1 MISKKILYSEQL
13 LQLVLALS
21 LLQVDPIN
29 YLEWGF
35 SRIHSNDGSPWQL
48 EVSHRPMSSMYP
60 YMGRKHYVP
69 LIEDLVRFDDQLRNN
84 DVQAYLLNLSN
95 EPVLPTALHND
106 TFNEQQV
113 EDPPPLLLNNSGT
126 FAANNNTNNNNTFNT
141 SFSQSSSS
149 VDDVFL
155 HSSVSSAFESI
166 AEQNLADINDYENCE
181 YSEIKSELCDHWND
195 FESNSSRVE
204 THSNWEVLSLINYSS
219 FANDED
225 NPQNE
230 VKKESKERTDSTKR
244 KSDDVDELSNISNVE
259 LTAEV
264 GSMYVM
270 KFKKK

>member
-29 YLEWGF
+29 YLEWGIA
-35 SRIHSNDGSPWQL
+35 RVHSNDGSPWQL
-48 EVSHRPMSSMYP
+48 EVSHRPISMYP

-106 TFNEQQV
+106 TLSEQQV
-113 EDPPPLLLNNSGT
+113 EDPPPLLLDTSGT
-126 FAANNNTNNNNTFNT
+126 LAANNNSNSFNA
-141 SFSQSSSS
+141 SFPIPSSS
-149 VDDVFL
+149 VDDIFL

-166 AEQNLADINDYENCE
+166 AEQNLADINDYEDCE
-181 YSEIKSELCDHWND
+181 NSVIKSELCDHWND
-195 FESNSSRVE
+195 FENNSSRVE
-204 THSNWEVLSLINYSS
+204 AHSSWEVLSLINYSS
-219 FANDED
+219 FANAED

-230 VKKESKERTDSTKR
+230 VKKESKERTDQTKR

-264 GSMYVM
+264 GVCM
-270 KFKKK
+270 

>member
-29 YLEWGF
+29 YLLDGVGF

-48 EVSHRPMSSMYP
+48 EVSHRPMSMYP
-60 YMGRKHYVP
+60 YMNRKHYVP

-106 TFNEQQV
+106 TFSEQQV
-113 EDPPPLLLNNSGT
+113 EDPPPLIVSGT
-126 FAANNNTNNNNTFNT
+126 QLAANNSNNRTNNNFNATFP
-141 SFSQSSSS
+141 QPPQSSS
-149 VDDVFL
+149 VDEVFL
-155 HSSVSSAFESI
+155 HSSSVSSAFESI
-166 AEQNLADINDYENCE
+166 AEQNLADIHDYEDCE
-181 YSEIKSELCDHWND
+181 NSEIRSELCDHWND
-195 FESNSSRVE
+195 FERNSSRLE
-204 THSNWEVLSLINYSS
+204 SHSSWEVLSLINYSS
-219 FANDED
+219 FANVED
-225 NPQNE
+225 NLQNE
-230 VKKESKERTDSTKR
+230 VKKESKERTDPTKR

-264 GSMYVM
+264 GSICM
-270 KFKKK
+270 